1 MLEGTLTLCHAV
13 KGAYP
18 GIEKEGGGGGMVCN
32 FRVILYTFRGS
43 GGMPPNPP
51 LKFCDIFMP

>member
-18 GIEKEGGGGGMVCN
+18 GIEKEGGGRHGM
-32 FRVILYTFRGS
+32 
-43 GGMPPNPP
+43 
-51 LKFCDIFMP
+51 